1 MRTVLLA
8 SLRVHTRRYV
18 AAVLAV
24 TLAVAFVVATDALA
38 SSARAG
44 LTAGVSAPYASADL
58 VVGESYGIEAD
69 EAERAVAAAE
79 EQGASTAMIGSAF
92 EALVAD
98 DGRQLDGETSIG
110 TVSLDPDHRWQEVV
124 SGRAPETVDEAILDE
139 NAARSRAVQ
148 VGDRVTIGTGSN
160 TVDVEVVGLSA
171 PVAYLSATVYV
182 PWETLRVLPSVYPDS
197 VLVTAGAGGLGTV
210 QRAVEEAVTAPVVPR
225 ETFVVQRQAEVSQGV
240 DVVSYLVLVF
250 AAVAAFVAVLVVA
263 NTFTILFAQRSRDMA
278 LLRAVGAGRR
288 QLRRS
293 IRLEA
298 LVIGVLASALGLLV
312 GALIG
317 IGVVALAQA
326 LAGSER
332 MGAISWSPTWWAAAF
347 IGGVATTMVAAW
359 WPTRAVTR
367 VSPLAALR
375 PEAATDVRSRIGLV
389 RVALGLVLASVG
401 VAFLAMGISTTTAQL
416 TIAGCFTSF
425 VGILVLGPVVVPA
438 VIRLL
443 GLVIGRTGAPSRLA
457 VDNAVRHPRRTAA
470 TTASLLVGVTLT
482 SAVLTVMAS
491 GRGAIEA
498 EQDVQYPVDL
508 VLSTTSEV
516 PDGLV
521 DRVAATPGV
530 EAASLVPGATVTATA
545 ETPGDLGEVSMIA
558 PDAAAVA
565 ATRDGGVATDIA
577 AGQVLLTSPY
587 INALGGLVPETLT
600 VAGPAGTVELDVVT
614 SSADVGET
622 LVVAPET
629 LEQLVDTP
637 RPQAIWALAE
647 DGADP
652 DDLGGDLGL
661 IGREG
666 GMELANQLERREW
679 VTLQLDVVVG
689 AVVGLLGI
697 AVLIALAGI
706 GNTLGLSV
714 LERGR
719 ENALVRALGLTRG
732 QLRRSLGVEGLLL
745 ALTATVMGVLLGVV
759 YGWTGVRTIV
769 EVATP
774 DAQLVVPV
782 GQLAAVAAVA
792 TAAGVIAC
800 VLPARRAGRVP
811 PAAGLVVD

>member
-1 MRTVLLA
+1 MLLA

-24 TLAVAFVVATDALA
+24 TLAVAFVVATDALS

-44 LTAGVSAPYASADL
+44 LTAGVAGPYSSADL
-58 VVGESYGIEAD
+58 VVGESYGIEAEEVD
-69 EAERAVAAAE
+69 RAVAAAE
-79 EQGASTAMIGSAF
+79 EQGASTATIGSAF
-92 EALVAD
+92 EALVAA

-110 TVSLDPDHRWQEVV
+110 TVSLDPDHRWQDVV
-124 SGRAPETVDEAILDE
+124 SGRAPETVDEAIVDE

-148 VGDRVTIGTGSN
+148 VGDVVTIGTGSSA
-160 TVDVEVVGLSA
+160 VDVEVVGLSA
-171 PVAYLSATVYV
+171 PAAYLSATVYV
-182 PWETLRVLPSVYPDS
+182 PWETLRALPSVYPDS
-197 VLVTAGAGGLGTV
+197 VLVTAGAGDPETV
-210 QRAVEEAVTAPVVPR
+210 QQAVDEAVAAPVVPR
-225 ETFVVQRQAEVSQGV
+225 ETFVDERQTEVSQGV
-240 DVVSYLVLVF
+240 DVISYLVLVF
-250 AAVAAFVAVLVVA
+250 AAIAAFVAVLVVA
-263 NTFTILFAQRSRDMA
+263 NTFTILFAQRSRDLA

-293 IRLEA
+293 VRLEA
-298 LVIGVLASALGLLV
+298 LAIGVLASAIGLLV
-312 GALIG
+312 GALVG
-317 IGVVALAQA
+317 VGVVALARA

-332 MGAISWSPTWWAAAF
+332 IGAISWSPSWWIAAF
-347 IGGVATTMVAAW
+347 VGGVVTTMLAAW

-375 PEAATDVRSRIGLV
+375 PEAATDARSRVGRV
-389 RVALGLVLASVG
+389 RIALGLALALVG
-401 VAFLAMGISTTTAQL
+401 IAFLAMGISTTTAQL
-416 TIAGCFTSF
+416 TIAGCFTTF
-425 VGILVLGPVVVPA
+425 TGVLALGPVVVPA

-443 GLVIGRTGAPSRLA
+443 GLAIGRTGAPARLA
-457 VDNAVRHPRRTAA
+457 VDNAVRNPRRTAA

-521 DRVAATPGV
+521 GRVTSTPGV
-530 EAASLVPGATVTATA
+530 DAAAAVPGVTVTATA
-545 ETPGDLGEVSMIA
+545 ETPGDLGDVSVVA

-577 AGQVLLTSPY
+577 AGEVLMTSPY
-587 INALGGLVPETLT
+587 INDLGGLVPETLT
-600 VAGPAGTVELDVVT
+600 LAGPAGMIELDVVT

-647 DGADP
+647 EGADA
-652 DDLGGDLGL
+652 DELGGDLGL
-661 IGREG
+661 VAREG
-666 GMELANQLERREW
+666 GMELANQLERRAW
-679 VTLQLDVVVG
+679 VTTQLDVVVG

-745 ALTATVMGVLLGVV
+745 ALTATVMGVALGVV

-774 DAQLVVPV
+774 DAQLVIPV
-782 GQLAAVAAVA
+782 GQVAAVAAVA

-800 VLPARRAGRVP
+800 ILPARRAGRVP